1 MACLWEKYENNELPH
16 VHCSDNAI
24 RNTFEDGLM
33 VQWLRIKAN
42 LMKALPEKTEDEVI
56 ELMRFGEET

>member
-1 MACLWEKYENNELPH
+1 MACLWEKYENNEQLH
-16 VHCSDNAI
+16 VHCSDNVI
-24 RNTFEDGLM
+24 KNTFEDGLM
-33 VQWLRIKAN
+33 AQWFRIKAN